1 MELILLYLK
10 YPLRMLGAILCG
22 ALTGYEAG
30 KSN

>member
-22 ALTGYEAG
+22 ASSDTSG
-30 KSN
+30 KIK